1 LTTFFVPIDE
11 SSEERRHKK
20 EFVKRTNRRGVFH
33 SMLGVSR
40 DGIHAFKDLPGNTTR
55 IATKLENK
63 FIKAERTID
72 VEIKKM

>member
-1 LTTFFVPIDE
+1 
-11 SSEERRHKK
+11 
-20 EFVKRTNRRGVFH
+20 
-33 SMLGVSR
+33 MLGVSR